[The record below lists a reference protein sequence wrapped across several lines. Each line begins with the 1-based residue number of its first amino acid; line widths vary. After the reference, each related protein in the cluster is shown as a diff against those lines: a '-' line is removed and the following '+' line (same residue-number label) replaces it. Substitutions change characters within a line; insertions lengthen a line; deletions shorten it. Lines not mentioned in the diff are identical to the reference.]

1 MAELQV
7 KQFASQKDWEKWLDK
22 NHGQIDGV
30 WLKFAKKN
38 SGIATVGFVEAIEVA
53 LCYGW
58 IDSHR
63 KGLDHK
69 FYLQKFSPRRAR
81 STWSKI
87 NVGRVEALIKAGMMR
102 PAGIAQVEAAK
113 ADGRWAAAYASP
125 STIEIQDYFLEA
137 LAKNKKAKDFFET
150 ISKGNKYAIVW
161 RLHQAKRP
169 ETKQRLTKKYIDMLA
184 EGKTLH

>member
-38 SGIATVGFVEAIEVA
+38 FGITTVGFVEAIEVA

-87 NVGRVEALIKAGMMR
+87 NVGRVEALNKAGMMR
-102 PAGIAQVEAAK
+102 PAGIA
-113 ADGRWAAAYASP
+113 
-125 STIEIQDYFLEA
+125 
-137 LAKNKKAKDFFET
+137 
-150 ISKGNKYAIVW
+150 
-161 RLHQAKRP
+161 
-169 ETKQRLTKKYIDMLA
+169 
-184 EGKTLH
+184 